1 MTNTYSKGFSKR
13 NSFVDLTMLIKRLSH
28 MITLAIAE
36 DHQMLIDGVK
46 AFFEYDE
53 EVNIIG
59 TVNNGQDLI
68 KLVSLKQP
76 KLVITDIRMPIMD
89 GIQATKL
96 IKQQFPHIR
105 VLAMTM
111 FDQPD
116 AIKQMLDA
124 GATGYILKNSGI
136 KMLSKAIV
144 TVANGETFFD
154 PNVAFNFM
162 NDYIEDNVKIGKTDK
177 VVLSNREKEIL
188 HLIANGKTSKEIA
201 NELFIAKTT
210 VDTHRKNMIR
220 KLQLNS
226 GNELI
231 KYAIDKKYQ
240 F

>member
-1 MTNTYSKGFSKR
+1 
-13 NSFVDLTMLIKRLSH
+13 
-28 MITLAIAE
+28 MITIAIAE
-36 DHQMLIDGVK
+36 DHQMLIDGIQS
-46 AFFEYDE
+46 FFEYDDDF
-53 EVNIIG
+53 NIIG
-59 TVNNGQDLI
+59 AVNNGLDLI

-76 KLVITDIRMPIMD
+76 KLVITDIRMPKMD
-89 GIQATKL
+89 GIQATQQ
-96 IKQQFPHIR
+96 IKKQFPHIK

-144 TVANGETFFD
+144 TVAKGETFFD

-162 NDYIEDNVKIGKTDK
+162 NDYIDDNVNIGKTDK

-201 NELFIAKTT
+201 IALFIAKTT

-226 GNELI
+226 GNELV

>member
-1 MTNTYSKGFSKR
+1 
-13 NSFVDLTMLIKRLSH
+13 
-28 MITLAIAE
+28 MITIAIAE

-46 AFFEYDE
+46 SFFEYDE
-53 EVNIIG
+53 DINIIG
-59 TVNNGQDLI
+59 AVNNGQELV

-89 GIQATKL
+89 GIQATKQ
-96 IKQQFPHIR
+96 IKKDFPHIK

-111 FDQPD
+111 FDQPE

-124 GATGYILKNSGI
+124 GATGYLLKNSGI
-136 KMLSKAIV
+136 KMLSEAIH

-154 PNVAFNFM
+154 KNVALNFM
-162 NDYIEDNVKIGKTDK
+162 NDYIEDNVKVGKSDK

-188 HLIANGKTSKEIA
+188 HLIANGRTSKEIA
-201 NELFIAKTT
+201 EKLFIAKTT

>member
-1 MTNTYSKGFSKR
+1 
-13 NSFVDLTMLIKRLSH
+13 
-28 MITLAIAE
+28 MITIIMAE

-46 AFFEYDE
+46 SFFEYDDNI
-53 EVNIIG
+53 NIIG
-59 TVNNGQDLI
+59 AVNDGVELV

-76 KLVITDIRMPIMD
+76 KIVITDIRMPKMD
-89 GIQATKL
+89 GIEATKI
-96 IKQQFPHIR
+96 IKKQFPHIHI
-105 VLAMTM
+105 LAMTM

-144 TVANGETFFD
+144 SVSKGETFFD

-162 NDYIEDNVKIGKTDK
+162 NNYIDENVTIGKSDK
-177 VVLSNREKEIL
+177 VILSNREKEIL
-188 HLIANGKTSKEIA
+188 SLIANGKTSKDIA
-201 NELFIAKTT
+201 EKLFIAKTT

-220 KLQLNS
+220 KLNLSS
-226 GNELI
+226 GSELV
-231 KYAIDKKYQ
+231 KYAVDKKYQ

>member
-1 MTNTYSKGFSKR
+1 
-13 NSFVDLTMLIKRLSH
+13 
-28 MITLAIAE
+28 MITIVMAE

-46 AFFEYDE
+46 SFFEYDDE
-53 EVNIIG
+53 INIIG
-59 TVNNGQDLI
+59 SVNNGDDLV
-68 KLVSLKQP
+68 KLVALKQP

-89 GIQATKL
+89 GIQATRI
-96 IKQQFPHIR
+96 IKRNLPHIN

-162 NDYIEDNVKIGKTDK
+162 NDYINENVTIGKSDK
-177 VVLSNREKEIL
+177 ILLSNREKEIL
-188 HLIANGKTSKEIA
+188 DLIANGKTSKEIS
-201 NELFIAKTT
+201 EILFIAKTT

-220 KLQLNS
+220 KLDLSS
-226 GNELI
+226 GNELV
-231 KYAIDKKYQ
+231 KYAIDKKYE

>member
-1 MTNTYSKGFSKR
+1 
-13 NSFVDLTMLIKRLSH
+13 
-28 MITLAIAE
+28 MITIAMAE

-46 AFFEYDE
+46 SFFEYDE
-53 EVNIIG
+53 HINIIG
-59 TVNNGQDLI
+59 TVNNGEDLV
-68 KLVSLKQP
+68 KLVCLKQP

-89 GIQATKL
+89 GIEATKT
-96 IKQQFPHIR
+96 IKQKLPHIN

-162 NDYIEDNVKIGKTDK
+162 NSYIDDNVVLGKSDKI
-177 VVLSNREKEIL
+177 VLSKREQEIL
-188 HLIANGKTSKEIA
+188 GLIAEGKTSKEIA
-201 NELFIAKTT
+201 ETLFIAKTT

-220 KLQLNS
+220 KLKLS
-226 GNELI
+226 TGNELV

>member
-1 MTNTYSKGFSKR
+1 
-13 NSFVDLTMLIKRLSH
+13 
-28 MITLAIAE
+28 MITIIMAE

-46 AFFEYDE
+46 SFFEYDDTIQ
-53 EVNIIG
+53 IIG
-59 TVNNGQDLI
+59 AVNNGEELI

-76 KLVITDIRMPIMD
+76 KMVITDIRMPIMD
-89 GIQATKL
+89 GIQATKI
-96 IKQQFPHIR
+96 IKKKFPYIN

-111 FDQPD
+111 FDQPE

-144 TVANGETFFD
+144 TVAEGATFFD

-162 NDYIEDNVKIGKTDK
+162 NDYIDDHVVIGKTTK
-177 VVLSNREKEIL
+177 IILSKREREIL
-188 HLIANGKTSKEIA
+188 HLIANGKTSKEISE
-201 NELFIAKTT
+201 NLFIAKTT

-220 KLQLNS
+220 KLDLTS
-226 GNELI
+226 GSDLI

>member
-1 MTNTYSKGFSKR
+1 
-13 NSFVDLTMLIKRLSH
+13 
-28 MITLAIAE
+28 MITIAMAE

-46 AFFEYDE
+46 SFFEYDE
-53 EVNIIG
+53 DINIIG
-59 TVNNGQDLI
+59 TVNNGEDLV
-68 KLVSLKQP
+68 KLVTLKQP
-76 KLVITDIRMPIMD
+76 ILVITDIRMPIMD

-96 IKQQFPHIR
+96 IKTKLPHIK
-105 VLAMTM
+105 VLALTM

-124 GATGYILKNSGI
+124 GASGYLLKNSGI

-144 TVANGETFFD
+144 TVANGNTFFD

-162 NDYIEDNVKIGKTDK
+162 NDYINENVTIGKSEK
-177 VVLSNREKEIL
+177 LVLSNREKEIL
-188 HLIANGKTSKEIA
+188 QLIANGNTSKEIA
-201 NELFIAKTT
+201 EELFIAKTT

-220 KLQLNS
+220 KLNLKG
-226 GNELI
+226 GNELV

>member
-1 MTNTYSKGFSKR
+1 
-13 NSFVDLTMLIKRLSH
+13 
-28 MITLAIAE
+28 MITIIMAE

-46 AFFEYDE
+46 SFFEYDDNI
-53 EVNIIG
+53 NIIG
-59 TVNNGQDLI
+59 AVNDGVELV

-76 KLVITDIRMPIMD
+76 KIVITDIRMPKMD
-89 GIQATKL
+89 GIEATKI
-96 IKQQFPHIR
+96 IKKQFPHIHI
-105 VLAMTM
+105 LAMTM

-144 TVANGETFFD
+144 SVSKGETFFD

-162 NDYIEDNVKIGKTDK
+162 NNYIDENVTIGKSDK
-177 VVLSNREKEIL
+177 VILSNREKEIL
-188 HLIANGKTSKEIA
+188 SLIANGKTSKDIA
-201 NELFIAKTT
+201 EKLFIAKTT

-220 KLQLNS
+220 KLDLSS
-226 GNELI
+226 GSELV
-231 KYAIDKKYQ
+231 KYAVDKKYQ

>member
-1 MTNTYSKGFSKR
+1 
-13 NSFVDLTMLIKRLSH
+13 
-28 MITLAIAE
+28 MITIVMAE

-46 AFFEYDE
+46 SFFEYDE
-53 EVNIIG
+53 NINIIG
-59 TVNNGQDLI
+59 TVNNGDELV

-89 GIQATKL
+89 GIQATRIIKKKL
-96 IKQQFPHIR
+96 PHIN

-111 FDQPD
+111 FDQPN

-162 NDYIEDNVKIGKTDK
+162 NNYIDDNVTIGRSEKII
-177 VVLSNREKEIL
+177 LSNREKEIL
-188 HLIANGKTSKEIA
+188 NLIAEGKTSKDIA
-201 NELFIAKTT
+201 DTLFIAKTT

-220 KLQLNS
+220 KLDLSS
-226 GNELI
+226 GNELV

>member
-1 MTNTYSKGFSKR
+1 
-13 NSFVDLTMLIKRLSH
+13 
-28 MITLAIAE
+28 MITIAMAE

-46 AFFEYDE
+46 SFFEYDE
-53 EVNIIG
+53 DINIIG
-59 TVNNGQDLI
+59 TVNNGEDLV

-76 KLVITDIRMPIMD
+76 RLVITDIRMPIMD

-96 IKQQFPHIR
+96 IKTKFPHIK
-105 VLAMTM
+105 VLALTM
-111 FDQPD
+111 FDQPQ

-124 GATGYILKNSGI
+124 GASGYLLKNSGI

-162 NDYIEDNVKIGKTDK
+162 NDYINDNVTIGKSEK
-177 VVLSNREKEIL
+177 IVLSNREKEIL
-188 HLIANGKTSKEIA
+188 QLIANGNTSKEIS
-201 NELFIAKTT
+201 ETLFIAKTT

-220 KLQLNS
+220 KLNLKN
-226 GNELI
+226 GNELV

>member
-1 MTNTYSKGFSKR
+1 
-13 NSFVDLTMLIKRLSH
+13 
-28 MITLAIAE
+28 MITIVMAE

-46 AFFEYDE
+46 SFFEYNE
-53 EVNIIG
+53 EINFIG
-59 TVNNGQDLI
+59 TVNNGEELV
-68 KLVSLKQP
+68 KLVTLKQP
-76 KLVITDIRMPIMD
+76 KLVITDIRMPRMD
-89 GIQATKL
+89 GIQATKI
-96 IKQQFPHIR
+96 IKKQFPHIN

-136 KMLSKAIV
+136 KMLSKAINS
-144 TVANGETFFD
+144 VANGKTFFD

-162 NDYIEDNVKIGKTDK
+162 NNYIEDNVTIGKSRK

-188 HLIANGKTSKEIA
+188 GLIADGKTSKEISE
-201 NELFIAKTT
+201 ELFIAKTT

-220 KLQLNS
+220 KLELSS
-226 GNELI
+226 GNELV
-231 KYAIDKKYQ
+231 KYSIDRKYK

>member
-1 MTNTYSKGFSKR
+1 
-13 NSFVDLTMLIKRLSH
+13 
-28 MITLAIAE
+28 MITIAIAE

-46 AFFEYDE
+46 SFFEYDE
-53 EVNIIG
+53 DIKIIG
-59 TVNNGQDLI
+59 SVNNGQELV

-89 GIQATKL
+89 GIQATQQ
-96 IKQQFPHIR
+96 IKKQFPHIK

-111 FDQPD
+111 FDQPE

-136 KMLSKAIV
+136 KMLNEAIH
-144 TVANGETFFD
+144 TVAAGETFFD
-154 PNVAFNFM
+154 KNVALNFM
-162 NDYIEDNVKIGKTDK
+162 NDYIQDNVKVGKSDR

-201 NELFIAKTT
+201 EELFIAKTT

>member
-1 MTNTYSKGFSKR
+1 
-13 NSFVDLTMLIKRLSH
+13 
-28 MITLAIAE
+28 MITIIMAE

-46 AFFEYDE
+46 SFYEYDDKI
-53 EVNIIG
+53 NIIG
-59 TVNNGQDLI
+59 TVNNGDDLV
-68 KLVSLKQP
+68 KLVALKQP

-89 GIQATKL
+89 GIQATRIIKNKL
-96 IKQQFPHIR
+96 PHIH

-162 NDYIEDNVKIGKTDK
+162 NDYIDDNVTIGKSSN
-177 VVLSNREKEIL
+177 VILSNRENEIL
-188 HLIANGKTSKEIA
+188 GLIANGKTSKEIS
-201 NELFIAKTT
+201 EILFIAKTT

-220 KLQLNS
+220 KLDFAS
-226 GNELI
+226 ANELV
-231 KYAIDKKYQ
+231 KYAIDMKYQ

>member
-1 MTNTYSKGFSKR
+1 
-13 NSFVDLTMLIKRLSH
+13 
-28 MITLAIAE
+28 MITVIMAE
-36 DHQMLIDGVK
+36 DHQMLIDGVTS
-46 AFFEYDE
+46 FFEYNDE
-53 EVNIIG
+53 INIIG
-59 TVNNGQDLI
+59 SVNNGEELI

-89 GIQATKL
+89 GIQATKI
-96 IKQQFPHIR
+96 IKKKFPHIN

-111 FDQPD
+111 FDQPE

-144 TVANGETFFD
+144 AVANRQTFFD

-162 NDYIEDNVKIGKTDK
+162 NNYIDDNVTIGKSDK
-177 VVLSNREKEIL
+177 IILSNREKEIL
-188 HLIANGKTSKEIA
+188 NLIANGKTSKEIS
-201 NELFIAKTT
+201 ETLFIAKTT

-220 KLQLNS
+220 KLDLSS
-226 GNELI
+226 GNELV
-231 KYAIDKKYQ
+231 KYAIDMKYQ

>member
-1 MTNTYSKGFSKR
+1 
-13 NSFVDLTMLIKRLSH
+13 
-28 MITLAIAE
+28 MITIAMAE

-46 AFFEYDE
+46 SFFEYDE
-53 EVNIIG
+53 DINIIG
-59 TVNNGQDLI
+59 TVNNGEDLV

-76 KLVITDIRMPIMD
+76 RLVITDIRMPIMD

-96 IKQQFPHIR
+96 IKTKFPHIK
-105 VLAMTM
+105 VLALTM
-111 FDQPD
+111 FDQPE

-124 GATGYILKNSGI
+124 GASGYLLKNSGI
-136 KMLSKAIV
+136 KMLSRAIV

-162 NDYIEDNVKIGKTDK
+162 NDYINENVTVGKSEKI
-177 VVLSNREKEIL
+177 VLSNREKEIL
-188 HLIANGKTSKEIA
+188 QLIANGNTSKEISEA
-201 NELFIAKTT
+201 LFIAKTT

-220 KLQLNS
+220 KLNLKN
-226 GNELI
+226 GNELV

>member
-1 MTNTYSKGFSKR
+1 
-13 NSFVDLTMLIKRLSH
+13 
-28 MITLAIAE
+28 MITIIMAE

-46 AFFEYDE
+46 SFFEYDE
-53 EVNIIG
+53 HINIIG
-59 TVNNGQDLI
+59 EVNNGEDLV

-76 KLVITDIRMPIMD
+76 KLIITDIRMPKMD
-89 GIQATKL
+89 GIQATKI
-96 IKQQFPHIR
+96 IKKEFPHIH

-124 GATGYILKNSGI
+124 GATGYLLKNSGI
-136 KMLSKAIV
+136 KMLTKAIIA
-144 TVANGETFFD
+144 VAKGETFFD

-162 NDYIEDNVKIGKTDK
+162 NNYIDKNVTIGKSEK
-177 VVLSNREKEIL
+177 VILSNREREIL
-188 HLIANGKTSKEIA
+188 ELIANGKTSKEIA
-201 NELFIAKTT
+201 ENLFIAKTT

-220 KLQLNS
+220 KLDLSN
-226 GNELI
+226 GNELV

>member
-1 MTNTYSKGFSKR
+1 
-13 NSFVDLTMLIKRLSH
+13 
-28 MITLAIAE
+28 MITIIMAE

-46 AFFEYDE
+46 SFFEYDDDI
-53 EVNIIG
+53 NIIG
-59 TVNNGQDLI
+59 SVNNGEDLV

-76 KLVITDIRMPIMD
+76 KLVITDIRMPRID
-89 GIQATKL
+89 GIEATKI
-96 IKQQFPHIR
+96 IKKQFPHIY

-124 GATGYILKNSGI
+124 GATGYLLKNSGI

-144 TVANGETFFD
+144 TVANGDTFFD

-162 NDYIEDNVKIGKTDK
+162 NNYIDKNVVIGKSNK
-177 VVLSNREKEIL
+177 VILSNREKEIL
-188 HLIANGKTSKEIA
+188 NLIANGKTSKEIS
-201 NELFIAKTT
+201 ESLFIAKTT

-220 KLQLNS
+220 KLNLAS
-226 GNELI
+226 GSELI

>member
-1 MTNTYSKGFSKR
+1 
-13 NSFVDLTMLIKRLSH
+13 
-28 MITLAIAE
+28 MITIIMAE

-46 AFFEYDE
+46 SFFEYDE
-53 EVNIIG
+53 EINIIG
-59 TVNNGQDLI
+59 AVNNGDELV
-68 KLVSLKQP
+68 KLVALKKP

-89 GIQATKL
+89 GIQATKI
-96 IKQQFPHIR
+96 IKKKFPEIS

-162 NDYIEDNVKIGKTDK
+162 NSYIDNNVSIGKSDK
-177 VVLSNREKEIL
+177 VILSNREKEIL

-201 NELFIAKTT
+201 QNLFIAKTT

-220 KLQLNS
+220 KLDLSS
-226 GNELI
+226 GNELV
-231 KYAIDKKYQ
+231 KYAIDMKYQ